1 MGDFQ
6 NVLYET
12 DGPVGT
18 ITLNRPD
25 KLNPLDWGTVR
36 ELKALLG
43 QIDADHSVRVVIV
56 TGAGRAFSAG
66 GDLEGYLTLY
76 RRPDDLSRFL
86 SDFYDVNR
94 LIEESDKI
102 FIASVNGVTV
112 AGGLELMLACDVVI
126 AAEEARIGDGHLN
139 FAQLPGAGGSQR
151 LPRTIGT
158 LRAKRLMLTG
168 ELVSGTEAERIGL
181 VTFAVP
187 GDKLADE
194 TRRLAEA
201 MLEKSPSALKGA
213 KYLVHQAGQT
223 DLEAGL
229 ALEIDFVHGYAT
241 TDTDA
246 MEGLQAFKEKR
257 KPKYKATR

>member
-1 MGDFQ
+1 MGNFE
-6 NVLYET
+6 NILYEA
-12 DGPVGT
+12 DGAVGT

-43 QIDADHSVRVVIV
+43 QINEDGAVRVVVV

-76 RRPDDLSRFL
+76 RRPDDLSQFL
-86 SDFYDVNR
+86 RDFYDVNR

-126 AAEEARIGDGHLN
+126 AAAEARIGDGHLN

-151 LPRTIGT
+151 LPRAIGA

-168 ELVSGTEAERIGL
+168 ELVTGVEAERIGL

-187 GDKLADE
+187 DDRLAVE

-229 ALEIDFVHGYAT
+229 ALEIDFVHRYAT
-241 TDTDA
+241 TDADA
-246 MEGLQAFKEKR
+246 MEGLEAFKEKR
-257 KPKYKATR
+257 KPEYKRTR